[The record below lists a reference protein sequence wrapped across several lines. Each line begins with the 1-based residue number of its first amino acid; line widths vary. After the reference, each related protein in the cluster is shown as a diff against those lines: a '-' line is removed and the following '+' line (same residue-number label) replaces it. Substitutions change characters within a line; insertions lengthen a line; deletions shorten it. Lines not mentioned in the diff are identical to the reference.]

1 MYERL
6 LDLVCEVRAGTLDL
20 DGVIALVTQLF
31 ADDPALA
38 LGFNIFLP

>member
-6 LDLVCEVRAGTLDL
+6 LDLVCEWRAGRLDL
-20 DGVIALVTQLF
+20 DGVLTRVTQLF